1 RVEVLGAVQGAAEAF
16 DRVALGPAG
25 DAAAEGAVEADVR
38 LAGDQFAGGVEQ
50 PGGRADALGEALAQ
64 VVHAALELGGG
75 RGAGLRVAGDVQE
88 VGVVAVR
95 VRVAGLVEV
104 GRADRAEGAGVSGEL
119 VDGARLKAGAVGLDR
134 GRAGQ
139 RGAGDPLVLGALA
152 ESVDGAERVGRRC
165 VHDLRRVQAGDQERE
180 YGCRGG
186 PAAAPRTACGSGF
199 VFVPFLAVV

>member
-1 RVEVLGAVQGAAEAF
+1 EDARVEAGGQVGRHGDRAAAGQIQDGAGPGQVQAGRVGDADRLCRVGLVGPVAVRVEVLGAVQGAAEAF

-119 VDGARLKAGAVGLDR
+119 VDGARLKA
-134 GRAGQ
+134 
-139 RGAGDPLVLGALA
+139 
-152 ESVDGAERVGRRC
+152 
-165 VHDLRRVQAGDQERE
+165 
-180 YGCRGG
+180 
-186 PAAAPRTACGSGF
+186 
-199 VFVPFLAVV
+199 